1 MFLEGEVPVTVGSN
15 NSNGGLMNG
24 DGIWAIIL
32 FAMIFGYGRNGF
44 GGFGGGYGG
53 GVGENY
59 VLATDFATIERKLD
73 GVNNG
78 LCDGFYAQNT
88 NMLTGF
94 SNLQNTLCQGFNGVN
109 TAILQSANATERGFA
124 TTSFNLQNGINDV
137 SRQLSDCCCKLG
149 RGLDNINFNMANN
162 TCAITNAINNSSRDI
177 IDNQNANYRAL
188 HEEIVANKI
197 EAKNERI
204 AELQDKLY
212 RADLRASQAQ
222 QSNYITDTII
232 NKLSPC
238 PSPSYIVPNPNC
250 CYDYTVTRNNGCCGG
265 AF

>member
-1 MFLEGEVPVTVGSN
+1 MGYYEGNISDLSSGCN
-15 NSNGGLMNG
+15 NNGGFLNG
-24 DGIWAIIL
+24 EGIWAIIL
-32 FAMIFGYGRNGF
+32 FALIFGYGRNGF

-53 GVGENY
+53 GIGENY
-59 VLATDFATIERKLD
+59 VLSTDFATIERKLD

-88 NMLTGF
+88 NMLNGF
-94 SNLQNTLCQGFNGVN
+94 GNIQNTLCQGFNGVN

-162 TCAITNAINNSSRDI
+162 TCAITNAINSSSRDI

-204 AELQDKLY
+204 AEQAAQIQALQLK
-212 RADLRASQAQ
+212 ASQEAQ
-222 QSNYITDTII
+222 NAYL
-232 NKLSPC
+232 LSQLKPC
-238 PSPSYIVPNPNC
+238 AIPSYLVQNPNC